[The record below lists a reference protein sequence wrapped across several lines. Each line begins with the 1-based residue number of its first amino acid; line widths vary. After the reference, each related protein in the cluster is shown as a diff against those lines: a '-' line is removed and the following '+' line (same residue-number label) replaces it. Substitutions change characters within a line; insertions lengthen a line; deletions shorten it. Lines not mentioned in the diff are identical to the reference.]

1 MRLYRDLSV
10 GRKLAASAGLTLLL
24 LGMMPVVTWQEA
36 GSIARQA
43 EAFSGASRASLR
55 LNDLSA
61 RVQSV
66 PALALILRDAQT
78 GDAVRDAGEQAR
90 QLLRQAEEQGTA
102 LLREVPE
109 ALRARLAELPALLR
123 DQAGAVDDMA
133 ASRLRLLQAR
143 DGRFYPTSTAIDQA
157 MESVLS
163 AVEFDTDSNS
173 AATELRERMTGFQ
186 NAVNDIRFGLQRFLA
201 TQDGQ
206 QTRRIRSAI
215 AQQRV
220 HLQSALNVPMAARL
234 KEDVR
239 KAGQLA
245 ADLIAATEE
254 ILGAGEA
261 LEGSMTRRVQPGAQ
275 ALREIGDATGHALA
289 ERVAQADSGV
299 EGSIRRLWRLPLILG
314 GVMALLLAVSGWINA
329 RAIGAPMRR
338 LAGAVAAIAGGD
350 VGRPVPDR
358 DRRDEIGAIA
368 QALERLRAVAGEAFA
383 RGQMIEQLPV
393 GIMTADPK
401 DEFRITYVN
410 AGMAALLERLRGVL
424 PCAPEAVKGQSIDIF
439 HRHPR
444 NARAILSDPSRLPHR
459 VRITLGG
466 EVFDLRATAITDAAG
481 TYVGPM
487 LSWTVVTEQ
496 ARLADVFEAEVGRQ
510 VEGVASRADELRQAV
525 TAVSASAADSG
536 ERARQVAEISR
547 QSSADVQAVAAAA
560 EEMAASVNEITR
572 RVGEAASVAGQA
584 VSEVQ
589 STNSIVR
596 SLSEGAR
603 RIGDVVRLI
612 SDIAGQTNL
621 LALNATIEAARAG
634 EAGKGFAVVAG
645 EVKGLAA
652 QTARATEEITAQ
664 IGQMQSATAEAVSAI
679 QGIGSTVERTS
690 EIATAIA
697 AAVEQQGSTTREI
710 ARSAAQMAEGSGMVA
725 DAIGQV
731 QDAAEQTGAAAAQ
744 IMAASGDLSERA
756 ASLRAQAGSFLG
768 AIRAA

>member
-10 GRKLAASAGLTLLL
+10 GRKLAVSAGLTLLL
-24 LGMMPVVTWQEA
+24 LGTLPAMIWQEA
-36 GSIARQA
+36 SSIGHQA
-43 EAFSGASRASLR
+43 EEFSRANRTALH
-55 LNDLSA
+55 LNNLSGT
-61 RVQSV
+61 VQDV
-66 PALALILRDAQT
+66 PALALTLRAAQT
-78 GDAVRDAGEQAR
+78 AEAVRDVRDRARNLLQQAETQGED
-90 QLLRQAEEQGTA
+90 LLRD
-102 LLREVPE
+102 VPE
-109 ALRARLAELPALLR
+109 ALQGRLGELPALLR
-123 DQAGAVDDMA
+123 AYAGAVEDMA
-133 ASRLRLLQAR
+133 GSRQRLLQAR
-143 DGRFYPTSTAIDQA
+143 DDRFYPTSGAIDQA
-157 MESVLS
+157 LESVFG
-163 AVEFDTDSNS
+163 AIEFDTDSNS
-173 AATELRERMTGFQ
+173 AATELRDRMASFQ
-186 NAVNDIRFGLQRFLA
+186 NAVNDIRFGLQRFLI

-206 QTRRIRSAI
+206 QSRRIRTAI

-220 HLQSALNVPMAARL
+220 HLQSALNVPMAERL
-234 KEDVR
+234 KEDVQKVGR
-239 KAGQLA
+239 LAGEM
-245 ADLIAATEE
+245 IAATEE
-254 ILGAGEA
+254 ILGTGEA
-261 LEGSMTRRVQPGAQ
+261 LEGIMAQKIQPGTQ
-275 ALREIGDATGHALA
+275 ALREIGDSTGQTLA
-289 ERVAQADSGV
+289 QRVVQADAGV
-299 EGSIRRLWRLPLILG
+299 ERSIQRLWKLPLILSG
-314 GVMALLLAVSGWINA
+314 IVTLLLALSGWINA

-338 LAGAVAAIAGGD
+338 LAAAVAAIAAGD
-350 VGRPVPDR
+350 VRQPVPDR

-383 RGQMIEQLPV
+383 RGQMIEQLPL

-410 AGMAALLERLRGVL
+410 AGMTALLERLRGVL

-439 HRHPR
+439 HLHPQGT
-444 NARAILSDPSRLPHR
+444 RAILSDPSRLPHR
-459 VRITLGG
+459 TRVTLGG
-466 EVFDLRATAITDAAG
+466 EVCDLSATAITDAAG
-481 TYVGPM
+481 GYVGPM

-496 ARLADVFEAEVGRQ
+496 ARLADVFEAEVSRQ

-525 TAVSASAADSG
+525 TAVSASAVDSG
-536 ERARQVAEISR
+536 ERAREVAEISR

-560 EEMAASVNEITR
+560 EEMAASVSEITR
-572 RVGEAASVAGQA
+572 RVGEAATVAGQA

-589 STNSIVR
+589 STDSIVR

-664 IGQMQSATAEAVSAI
+664 IGQMQTATTEAVAAI

-731 QDAAEQTGAAAAQ
+731 QGAAEQTGAAAAQ
-744 IMAASGDLSERA
+744 IMAASSDLSERA
-756 ASLRAQAGSFLG
+756 ASLRAQADSFLG

>member
-10 GRKLAASAGLTLLL
+10 GRKLAVSAGLTLLL
-24 LGMMPVVTWQEA
+24 LGMLPAVTWQEA
-36 GSIARQA
+36 GNIARQA
-43 EAFSGASRASLR
+43 DEFSGANRASLR
-55 LNDLSA
+55 LNDLSGK
-61 RVQSV
+61 VQSV
-66 PALALILRDAQT
+66 PALALTLRDAQT
-78 GDAVRDAGEQAR
+78 GDAVRDAEARAR
-90 QLLRQAEEQGTA
+90 QLLRQAEEQGPA
-102 LLREVPE
+102 LLRELPE
-109 ALRARLAELPALLR
+109 ALQARLAEMPTLLR
-123 DQAGAVDDMA
+123 DYAGAVDEMA
-133 ASRLRLLQAR
+133 ENRLRLLQAR
-143 DGRFYPTSTAIDQA
+143 DGRFYPISAAIDQT

-173 AATELRERMTGFQ
+173 AATELRERMASFQ

-201 TQDGQ
+201 TQDAQ

-215 AQQRV
+215 AKQRV
-220 HLQSALNVPMAARL
+220 HLQSALSVPMAERL

-245 ADLIAATEE
+245 AELVAATDE

-261 LEGSMTRRVQPGAQ
+261 LEGIMAQRIQPGAQ
-275 ALREIGDATGHALA
+275 ALRELGDSTGHALA
-289 ERVAQADSGV
+289 ERVAQADTGV
-299 EGSIRRLWRLPLILG
+299 AGSIRRLWKLPLILG
-314 GVMALLLAVSGWINA
+314 GVVTLLLAVSGWISA

-358 DRRDEIGAIA
+358 NRRDEIGAIA
-368 QALERLRAVAGEAFA
+368 QALERLRAVAGDAFA

-393 GIMTADPK
+393 CIMTADPK
-401 DEFRITYVN
+401 DGFRITYVN
-410 AGMAALLERLRGVL
+410 AGMVALLERLRGVL
-424 PCAPEAVKGQSIDIF
+424 PCAPEAVKGRSIDIF
-439 HRHPR
+439 HHHPGEV
-444 NARAILSDPSRLPHR
+444 RAILSDPARLPHR
-459 VRITLGG
+459 TRIKLGD
-466 EVFDLRATAITDAAG
+466 EVFDLRASAITDAAG
-481 TYVGPM
+481 GYVGPM
-487 LSWTVVTEQ
+487 LSWTLATEQ
-496 ARLADVFEAEVGRQ
+496 ARLADVFEGEVGRQ

-525 TAVSASAADSG
+525 AAVSASAADSG
-536 ERARQVAEISR
+536 DRARQVAEISR

-589 STNSIVR
+589 STDSIVR
-596 SLSEGAR
+596 SLSESAG

-725 DAIGQV
+725 DAIVQV
-731 QDAAEQTGAAAAQ
+731 QGAAEQTGAAAAQ